1 MVKTLTRGQKAAATR
16 KANQEKAAA
25 AQRGAKGTATVAEL
39 TGTSSVQE
47 LLPGAVKPRTR
58 TTTAPAVKPMFSDK
72 DDAKAAIAADLT
84 PAETEVPEVSKVDAA
99 THLTPEPEATDNG
112 KPKLSDEEKA
122 RIKRSKVALAAHIVP
137 GKVAMVTMT
146 PDLLKKLAFVSTY
159 TSRDEQSSSP
169 RQHGYQREPVE
180 QRFPS
185 IGRYYAKDDN
195 RHLITPIIASA
206 RIYKPEDHVKFN
218 QMLVKADINGIHRE
232 FGPNVFSIVDGQH
245 RSGGLFWAWENIEDF
260 NADVPLMVFYGLHY
274 ADEANLF
281 DDINTNQRK
290 LPKALIE
297 ATKVHMEAGDK
308 SHAQVIREIT
318 FSLAQD
324 GDSVWHGLVN
334 MTGAR
339 DPEKPVTY
347 EGLRRSTG
355 NMLNDKLIQRLEARG
370 FRVEDVAK
378 KYWEL
383 VAKVSSKAWNNVPRI
398 TTDETGNQVEEPV
411 KYRIKDL
418 VGVAAISRL
427 GNDILNS
434 ALESGKSEDDFN
446 SAVADMVTRLGAV
459 DWEKQPRNP
468 WMASSAGFAG
478 MGVLYDMLYKLVY
491 LDQAPGVH
499 VSSGE

>member
-1 MVKTLTRGQKAAATR
+1 MAKTNTLTRGQKAAATR
-16 KANQEKAAA
+16 AANKAKAEAA
-25 AQRGAKGTATVAEL
+25 STGTA
-39 TGTSSVQE
+39 SVSE
-47 LLPGAVKPRTR
+47 LLPRTR

-72 DDAKAAIAADLT
+72 DEAKANITAPT
-84 PAETEVPEVSKVDAA
+84 PENDPTTEVPYVTEADAA
-99 THLTPEPEATDNG
+99 DTHLTPEPEEKVDE
-112 KPKLSDEEKA
+112 KPALSAEEKA
-122 RIKRSKVALAAHIVP
+122 KIKKRKIALAAHIVP
-137 GKVAMVTMT
+137 GKVAMLTLT
-146 PDLLKKLAFVSTY
+146 PDALQELAFVSTY
-159 TSRDEQSSSP
+159 SSTDEQSSSP

-195 RHLITPIIASA
+195 RHLITPIIVSV

-218 QMLVKADINGIHRE
+218 QLLVKGDIRTIHQE
-232 FGPNVFSIVDGQH
+232 FGRNVVSVVDGQH
-245 RSGGLFWAWENIEDF
+245 RKGGLFWAWENIEDF
-260 NADVPLMVFYGLHY
+260 NADVPIMAFYGLHY

-297 ATKVHMEAGDK
+297 STKVHMEAGEK
-308 SHAQVIREIT
+308 SHAQVIREIA
-318 FSLAQD
+318 FALAQD

-355 NMLNDKLIQRLEARG
+355 NMLNDRLINRLEARG
-370 FRVEDVAK
+370 FRPEDVAK
-378 KYWEL
+378 KYWAL
-383 VAKVSSKAWNNVPRI
+383 VAKVSAKAWNNVPRLVSN
-398 TTDETGNQVEEPV
+398 DEGETVEEPV

-418 VGVAAISRL
+418 VGVAALSRL
-427 GNDILNS
+427 GHDILTS
-434 ALESGKSEDDFN
+434 ALEAGKTEDDFN

-499 VSSGE
+499 ISSGE

>member
-1 MVKTLTRGQKAAATR
+1 MANKTLTRGQKAAATR
-16 KANQEKAAA
+16 RANQEKAAA
-25 AQRGAKGTATVAEL
+25 AASASTE
-39 TGTSSVQE
+39 SVQE
-47 LLPGAVKPRTR
+47 LLPRTR

-72 DDAKAAIAADLT
+72 EDAKAAIGKDVAESGTADPT
-84 PAETEVPEVSKVDAA
+84 TEVPYVSAPED

-112 KPKLSDEEKA
+112 KPALSPEEKA
-122 RIKRSKVALAAHIVP
+122 RIKKSKVALAAHIVP

-185 IGRYYAKDDN
+185 IGRYYAKDNN

-218 QMLVKADINGIHRE
+218 QLLVKGDINGIHRD

-260 NADVPLMVFYGLHY
+260 NADVPIMVFYGLHY

-370 FRVEDVAK
+370 FRPEDVAK

-383 VAKVSSKAWNNVPRI
+383 VAKVSSKAWNNVPRL
-398 TTDETGNQVEEPV
+398 TTDENGEQVEEPV

-499 VSSGE
+499 ISSGE